1 MLLCSGGC
9 RSGKSEF
16 ARLWVESLAPERIYI
31 ATAYIADDEMALRV
45 ERHRNARGQGWL
57 THEAAK
63 RQWNEPEQWV
73 PEVAAMGGAIL
84 FDCLT
89 LWTSLCLERGL
100 DEVGVLNLTDR
111 LLTSFGGCG
120 KPVALVTNEVG
131 MGLVPATL
139 TSRKFRDV
147 AGLVNQRA
155 GDMATTV
162 VFMVC
167 GQPLYVKGRGPLF

>member
-16 ARLWVESLAPERIYI
+16 ARLWAEAHGERRVYV
-31 ATAYIADDEMALRV
+31 ATAYIRDDEMADRI
-45 ERHRNARGQGWL
+45 ERHKAARGEGWS
-57 THEAAK
+57 TFEAAGEGWDDPETWVGEAAK
-63 RQWNEPEQWV
+63 Q
-73 PEVAAMGGAIL
+73 GGVLL

-100 DEVGVLNLTDR
+100 GEEGILALTDR
-111 LLTSFGGCG
+111 MLAALRRTG

-131 MGLVPATL
+131 MGLVPENPFG
-139 TSRKFRDV
+139 RKFRDV
-147 AGLVNQRA
+147 AGLVNQKA
-155 GDMATTV
+155 ATAADTL

-167 GQPLYVKGRGPLF
+167 GQPLYVKGK

>member
-16 ARLWVESLAPERIYI
+16 ARLRAEERGERRVFV
-31 ATAYIADDEMALRV
+31 ATAYVSDAEMRD
-45 ERHRNARGQGWL
+45 RITKHRNARGKGWIAL
-57 THEAAK
+57 EIASG
-63 RQWNEPEQWV
+63 QWDEPETWV
-73 PEVAAMGGAIL
+73 VEATGLGDVIL

-100 DEVGVLNLTDR
+100 DETGVLALTDR
-111 LLTSFGGCG
+111 LLAALKGCG
-120 KPVALVTNEVG
+120 KPVVMVTNELG
-131 MGLVPATL
+131 MGLVPENAL
-139 TSRKFRDV
+139 ARQFRDV

-155 GDMATTV
+155 GCAADTL

-167 GQPLYVKGRGPLF
+167 GQPLYVKGRP